1 MRRILAV
8 LVLLASVACLTA
20 CAEHNG
26 PMEKAG
32 RSVDKAMNKTAKA
45 VGKAL
50 EKTGSA
56 IERGGHKIQK
66 KVDEKGGK

>member
-1 MRRILAV
+1 MSRIPAALLLVVSV
-8 LVLLASVACLTA
+8 LCLSA

-32 RSVDKAMNKTAKA
+32 RGIDKAVNKTAEA

-56 IERGGHKIQK
+56 IEQGGHKIQK
-66 KVDEKGGK
+66 KVDEKAGK